1 MSVLATGDLLL
12 DGQQVTLAE
21 LEQAMDQAA
30 KDGAAIWYYREHG
43 AGEPPPVA
51 MEVLK
56 LVTRNKLPIRLS
68 SKPDFSD
75 TVTPAL
81 PDLEQVFAPIR
92 QKASQRQLVIV
103 RPDVKVMLL
112 PALEKTAAPPEAL
125 ASIER
130 MLPSDVKRN
139 VAVVTATAWAAA
151 AAPSIQSANEAI
163 PFFGILMGFASI
175 GHAVWIFD
183 TKAAA
188 ILSAGC
194 RDADIVVVDS
204 ARAETLPQG
213 WQSTATKAMRN
224 PQIMVYDR
232 ATGKMRRG

>member
-1 MSVLATGDLLL
+1 MRPTWATLAT
-12 DGQQVTLAE
+12 
-21 LEQAMDQAA
+21 AA
-30 KDGAAIWYYREHG
+30 RMGLGK
-43 AGEPPPVA
+43 
-51 MEVLK
+51 
-56 LVTRNKLPIRLS
+56 
-68 SKPDFSD
+68 
-75 TVTPAL
+75 
-81 PDLEQVFAPIR
+81 
-92 QKASQRQLVIV
+92 
-103 RPDVKVMLL
+103 
-112 PALEKTAAPPEAL
+112 PPEAL